1 MEKTYENSRNK
12 VYHFIAAFTL
22 SFAILFGAAGFVSCN
37 AGFSEKP
44 DDKETNNNDLEVII
58 PEYVDIDFSLAV
70 PDFEQKKS
78 IVQNARKAI
87 PSNNTYSSMIYVLTG
102 VSGDSEVEE
111 KLGTWGSVSQL
122 RNASLRIHTGEWRFT
137 LTAYARSSYN
147 GYDDYYGSSS
157 SSSTEYNPD
166 YAVLKDSI
174 ELTLTQDSTLAFTLK
189 EIEDCNV
196 KGSFKYTINYD
207 NARSEKWSIKPILYS
222 LDSEDFEEIECSF
235 SYNTDSSSTTI
246 NSGSIRSG
254 HYLLMLQFV
263 YNTGTDYFESYTSE
277 EIQIAAGLQTT
288 GSKTLSADELNRF
301 YNINYD
307 LDNGVMPAGY
317 VTEYNPYKSVL
328 LDNPTRENYKFLG
341 WYFNNDWADENKLP
355 VNENGNYVFNKNH
368 DLSGNV
374 SVYARWQRI
383 GYVQDGFEWH
393 LSDNGVLTIS
403 GEGEVPF
410 AAYSFPE
417 WVNATSVIVEEG
429 ITGFHYY
436 EYYKVG
442 FGCAIDYYGETEGKT
457 NGYARNIKTISL
469 PSTLTSIPNQCFDC
483 LSSLEEINIPESVVS
498 IGAYAFYG
506 CKLLKELRLPDG
518 LTSIGAH
525 AFGECSKL
533 TSITIPASV
542 TTIYMSAFSDWG
554 AEQAITLDW
563 NSTDTTARSVNADD
577 FENVNTINIHYKDGK
592 DSWPLWTRTH
602 YEQDGF
608 TWDLSVDGVLTIR
621 GEGEVPFYARSFSEW
636 KRASRIVVD
645 EGITG
650 FAYSDGYYDRTGFN
664 SYSGYGANCQ
674 NVRTVSLPSTLTSIP
689 DSCFENC
696 TSLESI
702 NIPSN
707 VTSIATEAFYG
718 CTSLQEITIPA
729 SVTTLNRSAFRE
741 WTELQKI
748 FLDWDSDDETERII
762 NTNDSSYTDAPN
774 AHYKDGIAPWYSWL
788 LNENGVLTIRG
799 NGEVPF
805 SSYSFSEW
813 KNATSVIVEEGITG
827 FRYDYY
833 DGVGFGGSEYYGR
846 REYSQNIKSIALPST
861 LTAIPKYCFYGCTS
875 LEEINIPNSVA
886 SIGDHAFY
894 DCTNLKTVRLP
905 ENLTSIESYLFT
917 NCTAL
922 ENINIPD
929 GVTTISEYAFQNCTS
944 LDSITVPES
953 VTTLYRRA
961 FSGWSDEQE
970 IIFDWS
976 SSDLTERTI
985 YNNDRY
991 TIGTSAK
998 NNDGKAAW
1006 FSWLLS
1012 DDGVLRIRGTGVV
1025 PFTSSGDWINATSI
1039 VVEEGV
1045 TGFYENYYTGFSNVN
1060 EERTKNVRSVQLPS
1074 TMIVIPRYCFYG
1086 CTSLEEINIPSS
1098 VTSIG
1103 NYAFQGCTAL
1113 ESITIP
1119 ESVTSIGEY
1128 AFYECSGLTAFTIP
1142 SSVTTIGNCALAY
1155 CTGISS
1161 ITVPATV
1168 TNRFNK
1174 NVFWGW
1180 RSNQT
1185 ITLDWNSND
1194 STHAMPYVETFY
1206 NGQND
1211 YEGASYYAQSYVG
1224 THAKYRNGDYAW
1236 NGCALNEDGTT
1247 IIVSGEGQHYA
1258 YNNAG
1263 IDLDKVTS
1271 IVVQE
1276 GITSLVCG
1284 DIPDN
1289 NTTIKT
1295 ISLPSTLIYLG
1306 DSVFEGFAGIEKIS
1320 IPSSVTAIYR
1330 DAFRNCSSL
1339 KSITIPDRVSSIRE
1353 CTFDGCKSLDEVNLP
1368 DSIERIYEYAFQDCT
1383 SLEAIELPAA
1393 ITSIDRYAF
1402 YGSGIKEIEL
1412 PAALTSLGSYT
1423 FKNSSIESINFNGA
1437 SVAIPEECFAGCS
1450 SLQTVTGTT
1459 GITSI
1464 GKNAFRECSSLS
1476 TISLSGTLTSIA
1488 EYAFYKCTGFTTLTI
1503 PSSVTEIGS
1512 SAFDYCTG
1520 SQTITLDWNAGDTTE
1535 RTIASDAFGY
1545 AGLNVQYKN
1554 GAAYGN

>member
-22 SFAILFGAAGFVSCN
+22 CLAILFGAAGFVSCN

-44 DDKETNNNDLEVII
+44 DDKETNNTDLEVII

-166 YAVLKDSI
+166 YAVLQDSI

-368 DLSGNV
+368 DLSGAI

-393 LSDNGVLTIS
+393 LSDEGVLTIS

-429 ITGFHYY
+429 VTGFHYY

-442 FGCAIDYYGETEGKT
+442 FGCSIDYYGETEGKT

-518 LTSIGAH
+518 LTSIGDH
-525 AFGECSKL
+525 AFGKCSKL

-563 NSTDTTARSVNADD
+563 NSTDTTVRSVNTSD

-650 FAYSDGYYDRTGFN
+650 FAYVDGYPDRTGFN

-707 VTSIATEAFYG
+707 VASIATEAFYG
-718 CTSLQEITIPA
+718 CTSIEEITIPASVTTLYRSAFRDWTDEQAITFDWSSSDSTERSIYDSDWYTTGTSAKYNDGKAAWFSWTISDDGVLRVRGNGDVPFASFEEWRNVTSVVVEEGITGFAEPNWSYGHYGFSNYYDGRDLGYTKNIESISLPSTFTWLCYNCFYGCSSLKEINIPENVTEIKDNAFYGCTALESLTLPEGLTYIGENAFGNCTAIESITIPA
-729 SVTTLNRSAFRE
+729 SVTTLNRNAFSGWNDE
-741 WTELQKI
+741 QNI
-748 FLDWDSDDETERII
+748 ILDWNSNDDTERNIYYTEMYTTG
-762 NTNDSSYTDAPN
+762 TNAK
-774 AHYKDGIAPWYSWL
+774 YKDGKNAWFSWI
-788 LNENGVLTIRG
+788 LNEEGVLRIRG

-805 SSYSFSEW
+805 YSASFSEW
-813 KNATSVIVEEGITG
+813 QNATSVIVEEGVMG
-827 FRYDYY
+827 FHYADN
-833 DGVGFGGSEYYGR
+833 GWVGFSNISYKYA
-846 REYSQNIKSIALPST
+846 QNIKSVQLPST
-861 LTAIPKYCFYGCTS
+861 LTSISRCCFNGCTA
-875 LEEINIPNSVA
+875 LDEINIPNSV
-886 SIGDHAFY
+886 
-894 DCTNLKTVRLP
+894 
-905 ENLTSIESYLFT
+905 
-917 NCTAL
+917 
-922 ENINIPD
+922 
-929 GVTTISEYAFQNCTS
+929 
-944 LDSITVPES
+944 
-953 VTTLYRRA
+953 
-961 FSGWSDEQE
+961 
-970 IIFDWS
+970 
-976 SSDLTERTI
+976 
-985 YNNDRY
+985 
-991 TIGTSAK
+991 
-998 NNDGKAAW
+998 
-1006 FSWLLS
+1006 
-1012 DDGVLRIRGTGVV
+1012 
-1025 PFTSSGDWINATSI
+1025 
-1039 VVEEGV
+1039 
-1045 TGFYENYYTGFSNVN
+1045 
-1060 EERTKNVRSVQLPS
+1060 
-1074 TMIVIPRYCFYG
+1074 
-1086 CTSLEEINIPSS
+1086 
-1098 VTSIG
+1098 TSIG
-1103 NYAFQGCTAL
+1103 EYAFQGCTAL
-1113 ESITIP
+1113 EAITIP
-1119 ESVTSIGEY
+1119 NSVTSIGEGS
-1128 AFYECSGLTAFTIP
+1128 FEGCSGLTAFTIP
-1142 SSVTTIGNCALAY
+1142 SSVTSIGDYAFEY

-1161 ITVPATV
+1161 ITVPVTV
-1168 TNRFNK
+1168 TNQFNR
-1174 NVFWGW
+1174 NVFKGW

-1194 STHAMPYVETFY
+1194 STHTMPYVDTWW
-1206 NGQND
+1206 NG
-1211 YEGASYYAQSYVG
+1211 YSYCQGYWG
-1224 THAKYRNGDYAW
+1224 THAKYRNGVYAW
-1236 NGCALNEDGTT
+1236 NGTTVNNDGTT

-1258 YNNAG
+1258 YNNSG
-1263 IDLDKVTS
+1263 MDLEKVTS

-1284 DIPDN
+1284 DIVEN
-1289 NTTIKT
+1289 NTTVKT
-1295 ISLPSTLIYLG
+1295 VSLPSTLTTLG
-1306 DSVFEGFAGIEKIS
+1306 DSVFAGFAGIEQIE
-1320 IPSSVTAIYR
+1320 IPSTVTSIGGR
-1330 DAFRNCSSL
+1330 AFNGCSSL
-1339 KSITIPDRVSSIRE
+1339 SSVNIPDDITIIYDY
-1353 CTFDGCKSLDEVNLP
+1353 TFNDCASLTQLTLP
-1368 DSIERIYEYAFQDCT
+1368 A
-1383 SLEAIELPAA
+1383 SLE
-1393 ITSIDRYAF
+1393 SIGNGVF
-1402 YGSGIKEIEL
+1402 NNSG
-1412 PAALTSLGSYT
+1412 LTSLSIPANVT
-1423 FKNSSIESINFNGA
+1423 SIEPCFKNCGALQSVNLGGCSIE
-1437 SVAIPEECFAGCS
+1437 IPEECFAGCN

-1476 TISLSGTLTSIA
+1476 SISLPTTLTSIA

-1520 SQTITLDWNAGDTTE
+1520 SQTITLDWNASDSTE

-1545 AGLNVQYKN
+1545 VGVVVKYEDGTN
-1554 GAAYGN
+1554 YGN